1 MCKRFIFCLI
11 LLTFFLPAF
20 SQITISG
27 RVLNDETGEPVPNV
41 SVYINN
47 TTIGVNSDAEGNY
60 ILRSIKPG
68 IYEIITSHVGFDM
81 LVHRVEVTNQN
92 LRISF
97 RVVPKI
103 KQMRNIVI
111 MAADLR
117 KKWIRIFK
125 EYFLGQSLAASK
137 TKILNEDEI
146 LFEKGN
152 EPKALKAF
160 TEAPL
165 IIENRELGYRIHF
178 ELIEFYYDEGSGRTY
193 FYGFSRYED
202 LEGRESAR
210 SRWMKN
216 RQRTYYG
223 STKHFYQSLLK
234 NDLENQQYTIFLRK
248 PADSTSISTTGGSNV
263 ITIGAP
269 KSSVAVNVT
278 INEILSRVDT
288 LGGKNQLK
296 WKGKLVVRYKLNP
309 YGKDYLKQRG
319 ILSGLLPKGVQSEID
334 MVDEYVFV
342 DSNGC
347 LETPL
352 SVFYTGYWANERVA
366 DMLPIDYRP

>member
-1 MCKRFIFCLI
+1 MRKRFIFCFM
-11 LLTFFLPAF
+11 LLVFFLPALC
-20 SQITISG
+20 QVTISG

-60 ILRSIKPG
+60 TLRSIKPG

-81 LVHRVEVTNQN
+81 LVHRVEVSNQN

-97 RVVPKI
+97 RIVPKI

-111 MAADLR
+111 MTSDLR
-117 KKWIRIFK
+117 KKWIGIFK
-125 EYFLGQSLAASK
+125 QYFLGQSLAASK
-137 TKILNEDEI
+137 TRILNEDEI

-152 EPKALKAF
+152 EPKALRAF
-160 TEAPL
+160 TETPL

-178 ELIEFYYDEGSGRTY
+178 DLVEFYYDEGSGRTY

-210 SRWMKN
+210 NKWIKN
-216 RQRTYYG
+216 RQRAYYG
-223 STKHFYQSLLK
+223 STKHFYFSLLN
-234 NDLENQQYTIFLRK
+234 NDLENQQYVIFLRK
-248 PADSTSISTTGGSNV
+248 PADSIPMMRTGGSNV
-263 ITIGAP
+263 ITIGNP
-269 KSSVAVNVT
+269 KPDVAVNVT
-278 INEILSRVDT
+278 TNEILSRIDT
-288 LGGKNQLK
+288 LGGKYQLK
-296 WKGKLVVRYKLNP
+296 WKGKLVVRYKINP
-309 YGKDYLKQRG
+309 YGKDYLRRNGMFSG
-319 ILSGLLPKGVQSEID
+319 ILPKGVQSEID
-334 MVDEYVFV
+334 MIDEYVFV

-352 SVFYTGYWANERVA
+352 SVSYSGYWAYERVA

>member
-1 MCKRFIFCLI
+1 MCSRCIFCFI
-11 LLTFFLPAF
+11 LLIFFLDGF
-20 SQITISG
+20 CQVTISG
-27 RVLNDETGEPVPNV
+27 RILNDETGEPVPNV

-60 ILRSIKPG
+60 ILKSIRPG

-81 LVHRVEVTNQN
+81 LVHRVEVTNQH
-92 LRISF
+92 LRVSF
-97 RVVPKI
+97 RLVPKI

-111 MAADLR
+111 MTTDLR
-117 KKWIRIFK
+117 KKWIGIFK

-137 TKILNEDEI
+137 SKILNEDEI

-160 TEAPL
+160 TETPL

-178 ELIEFYYDEGSGRTY
+178 DLVEFYYDEASGRTY

-202 LEGRESAR
+202 LEGRESAKNK
-210 SRWMKN
+210 WVKN
-216 RQRTYYG
+216 RQRAYYG
-223 STKHFYQSLLK
+223 STQHFYHSLLN
-234 NDLENQQYTIFLRK
+234 NDLENQQYVVFLRK
-248 PADSTSISTTGGSNV
+248 PPDSTPVVKTSGSNV
-263 ITIGAP
+263 IIIPAP
-269 KSSVAVNVT
+269 KAPVAVNVSV
-278 INEILSRVDT
+278 NDILSKTDT

-296 WKGKLVVRYKLNP
+296 WKGRLVVRYKLNP
-309 YGKDYLKQRG
+309 YGKDFLRRKG
-319 ILSGLLPKGVQSEID
+319 MLSGFLPKGVQSELD
-334 MVDEYVFV
+334 MIDEYVFV

-352 SVFYTGYWANERVA
+352 SVSYSGYWAYERVA